1 MKMSRLPLV
10 LVSMFALSC
19 AESSGPVSVNAEWN
33 LSCPG
38 GRGAGCGAL
47 AEQTC
52 LGVVGQRA
60 IAGAHRQPACNG
72 EPIIAICEAV
82 QNADGMRDVFLE
94 TEVRGATDAGG
105 DIALQLHATTTDAG
119 DVEPTA
125 CNVTIIEDGLPYD
138 VGACGTE
145 EPSMEQPCQ
154 LSEVSVE
161 GGNVVFNLE
170 CDSLLSS
177 TTGLGFD
184 VGAVGG
190 GPATISF
197 GNCAGFL

>member
-10 LVSMFALSC
+10 LVSLFALSC

-38 GRGAGCGAL
+38 GSGAGCGAL

-60 IAGAHRQPACNG
+60 IAGAHRQPACTG
-72 EPIIAICEAV
+72 DPIIAICEAV
-82 QNADGMRDVFLE
+82 QNTDGTRDVFLE
-94 TEVRGATDAGG
+94 TEVGGDFALQLRGATVDSG
-105 DIALQLHATTTDAG
+105 DGI
-119 DVEPTA
+119 VEQTA
-125 CNVTIIEDGLPYD
+125 CNITIIEDGLPYD
-138 VGACGTE
+138 VGACGTDA
-145 EPSMEQPCQ
+145 PSMEQPCQ
-154 LSEVSVE
+154 LSDVSVE

-177 TTGLGFD
+177 TTGLGFN

-190 GPATISF
+190 GPATIRF
-197 GNCAGFL
+197 GNCAGF

>member
-38 GRGAGCGAL
+38 GSGAGCGAL

-82 QNADGMRDVFLE
+82 QNADGTRDVFLE
-94 TEVRGATDAGG
+94 TEVGG
-105 DIALQLHATTTDAG
+105 DFGLQLHGATVDAG
-119 DVEPTA
+119 DGVVEQTS

-190 GPATISF
+190 GPTTIRF
-197 GNCAGFL
+197 GNCAGF